1 MERVVAIPA
10 GLWGEEV
17 LSVGGCECVPCGKA
31 EGGGGGT
38 GGLVSYGGAG
48 V

>member
-1 MERVVAIPA
+1 MEAR
-10 GLWGEEV
+10 
-17 LSVGGCECVPCGKA
+17 SVGGRECVPCGKA

-38 GGLVSYGGAG
+38 GGLVPYGGAG